1 MYPRTWTGV
10 TGIGSG
16 AEWGTA
22 KQNGYGGI
30 TYSKPQPITQEEG
43 ETDYVLEKAYYK
55 ARWIEWNGIKVGTK
69 GGQWIA

>member
-22 KQNGYGGI
+22 KRNGYGGI
-30 TYSKPQPITQEEG
+30 THSKPQPITEEEG
-43 ETDYVLEKAYYK
+43 EMDYVLEKAYYK
-55 ARWIEWNGIKVGTK
+55 QGWIDWNGIKVGTK
-69 GGQWIA
+69 GG